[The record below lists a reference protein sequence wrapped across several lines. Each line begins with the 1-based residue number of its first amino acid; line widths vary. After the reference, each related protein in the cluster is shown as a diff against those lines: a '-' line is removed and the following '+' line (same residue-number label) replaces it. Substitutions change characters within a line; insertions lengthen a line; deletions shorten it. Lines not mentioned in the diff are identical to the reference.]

1 MQVAKGPSPEG
12 PFVVIGQHVSMGTTS
27 RTYRDGVQRQEG
39 STDWPALARAAR
51 DGDLVWIDAD
61 GGDAAALT
69 AMASAFGL
77 HPLAAED
84 TVKARQRAKLERY
97 GDVLFCVMRPAAYD
111 EGTETVAFGELHV
124 FAGHGFIITVSHGH
138 APPIDAVRATL
149 EARPALLARGS
160 GVVLHALID
169 RVVDDYVP
177 VSHGIQ
183 DDIDDIEDTLFA
195 QGGHAAPSQRMYE
208 LTREVIAFQRALT
221 PLAGMID
228 DMLAADAAGP
238 AHEREYLR
246 DVKDHVIRLTDQVD
260 GYRALLDNL
269 LHVNLTLETQALG
282 ERSHAQDVQMK
293 KVSSWAAIIFAPTL
307 VGTIYGMNFRHMPEL
322 QWEYG
327 YLFALAMMVVIAV
340 ALYVAF
346 KRKGWL

>member
-1 MQVAKGPSPEG
+1 MS
-12 PFVVIGQHVSMGTTS
+12 TTS
-27 RTYRDGVQRQEG
+27 RTYRDGVLQQEG
-39 STDWPALARAAR
+39 SSDWPALARAAR
-51 DGDLVWIDAD
+51 DGGLVWIDAG
-61 GGDAAALT
+61 GGDSAGLAELAA
-69 AMASAFGL
+69 AFGL

-84 TVKARQRAKLERY
+84 TLKARQRAKLERY
-97 GDVLFCVMRPAAYD
+97 GEVLFCVMRPAAYD
-111 EGTETVAFGELHV
+111 DATETVTFGELHV
-124 FAGHGFIITVSHGH
+124 FTGHGFVITVSHGH
-138 APPIDAVRATL
+138 APSIDAVRGTL
-149 EARPALLARGS
+149 EAQPSLLARGS
-160 GVVLHALID
+160 GVVLHALMD

-228 DMLAADAAGP
+228 EMLAADADGP

-293 KVSSWAAIIFAPTL
+293 KVSSWAAIIFAPTV
-307 VGTIYGMNFRHMPEL
+307 VGTIYGMNFRNMPEL
-322 QWEYG
+322 HWEYG
-327 YLFALAMMVVIAV
+327 YLVALGMMVVIALG
-340 ALYVAF
+340 LYVAF